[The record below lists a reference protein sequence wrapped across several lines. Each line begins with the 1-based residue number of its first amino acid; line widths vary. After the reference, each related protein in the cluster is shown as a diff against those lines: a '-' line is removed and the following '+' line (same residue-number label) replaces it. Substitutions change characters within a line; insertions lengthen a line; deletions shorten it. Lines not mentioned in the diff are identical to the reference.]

1 MAMILAVSVRRAAG
15 GVLVRSDDG
24 ERLTHVASARWE
36 ADTPEAVARLIEEA
50 GGEPIE
56 SAVACAA
63 DDDVRESLCA
73 TIRGL
78 LPHLTAL
85 GTTPKATR
93 RAVVGHA
100 QASEADVDARLLAT
114 IDGLAV
120 VESATVRDAFLA
132 AVWSEHQRRA
142 RVLRDGA

>member
-24 ERLTHVASARWE
+24 ERLAHVASARWE
-36 ADTPEAVARLIEEA
+36 ADTPEAIARLVEEA
-50 GGEPIE
+50 KGEPIE

-73 TIRGL
+73 TLRDR
-78 LPHLTAL
+78 LPELTPL
-85 GTTPKATR
+85 GTSPKVTR

-100 QASEADVDARLLAT
+100 QASDADVDERLLAA
-114 IDGLAV
+114 IEGLAT

-142 RVLRDGA
+142 RVLRDGG

>member
-15 GVLVRSDDG
+15 GVLVRSDDD

-36 ADTPEAVARLIEEA
+36 ADTPEAIARLVERA

-63 DDDVRESLCA
+63 DDEVRESLCA
-73 TIRGL
+73 TIRAL
-78 LPHLTAL
+78 LPALTPL

-100 QASEADVDARLLAT
+100 QASDADVDERLLAA
-114 IDGLAV
+114 IDGLAT
-120 VESATVRDAFLA
+120 VESATVRDASLA
-132 AVWSEHQRRA
+132 AVWSEQQRRA
-142 RVLRDGA
+142 RALRDGG